1 MATRRVLTSRVTLRL
16 AILVVLVVT
25 VAVVALRP
33 TEVPAFRAEG
43 QPMALPPAGRLVS
56 ADGDEFEGI
65 LVGLR
70 GTPVIVNV
78 WASWCTPCRSEAP
91 LLALAARESPGV
103 VIVGVASRDTAEAAQ
118 QFMGEFDMD
127 YVNVFDGA
135 DEIRNRL
142 DVRGFPTTYVFD
154 ADGDLV
160 STVQGGITD
169 RALAAAIEEVT

>member
-1 MATRRVLTSRVTLRL
+1 LTARVTLRI

-25 VAVVALRP
+25 VIVVVLRP
-33 TEVPAFRAEG
+33 TDVPAFRAEG
-43 QPMALPPAGRLVS
+43 QPVALPPPGRLV
-56 ADGDEFEGI
+56 AVDGDEFEGI

-70 GTPVIVNV
+70 GSPVIVNV

-91 LLALAARESPGV
+91 LLARAARESPDV
-103 VIVGVASRDTAEAAQ
+103 VIVGVASRDTTEAAQ
-118 QFMGEFDMD
+118 QFMREFDMD
-127 YVNVFDGA
+127 YVNVFDGT

-154 ADGDLV
+154 AGGDLV

-169 RALAAAIEEVT
+169 RALAASIEEVT